1 MHGIVWPD
9 IEAAFITYMQA
20 ALDARAEDF
29 AADVTVGNLMPDPR
43 PDRAVIVRDDGGP
56 SLGDVRAVA
65 RLGVNVWASTATD
78 CADLAAL
85 VTALINDWPDGSPVV
100 KASASRSYPVADS
113 STQPHRYLTAE
124 VWVRGTNL

>member
-9 IEAAFITYMQA
+9 IEAAFIAYMDP
-20 ALDARAEDF
+20 ALDARPESF
-29 AADVTVGNLMPDPR
+29 ASGVFVGNVMPAIR

-65 RLGVNVWASTATD
+65 RLGVQVWAIDAAD
-78 CADLAAL
+78 CSDLAAL
-85 VTALINDWPDGSPVV
+85 VTALINDWPDGAPVV
-100 KASASRSYPVADS
+100 KATASRAYPVRDES
-113 STQPHRYLTAE
+113 GQPQRYLTAE

>member
-29 AADVTVGNLMPDPR
+29 ASDVTVGNLMPAIR

-56 SLGDVRAVA
+56 PLGDVRAVA
-65 RLGVNVWASTATD
+65 RLGVQVWASDAAD
-78 CADLAAL
+78 CSDLAAL
-85 VTALINDWPDGSPVV
+85 VTALINDWPDGTPVV
-100 KASASRSYPVADS
+100 KASASRAYPVLDES
-113 STQPHRYLTAE
+113 GQPQRYLTAE